1 MTCHGQRG
9 EFTESRGQEAN
20 GKIKA
25 GTGDGGHGQRLCAG
39 LEGGG
44 GLDAEHRSG
53 LFLAGDEDPVWTR
66 QTVLYQFTEHPS
78 CADTVGILCYRRR
91 PFVRRG
97 CRNHI

>member
-39 LEGGG
+39 LGGG
-44 GLDAEHRSG
+44 G
-53 LFLAGDEDPVWTR
+53 VWTR
-66 QTVLYQFTEHPS
+66 SIEVGCFWPETRTRYGQSRLSCISLLSTRHAQTL
-78 CADTVGILCYRRR
+78 
-91 PFVRRG
+91 
-97 CRNHI
+97 